1 MKAAYLELVPGF
13 ERASG
18 HHVVTRWIPGVDLL
32 KRVKQGETS
41 DLVIMQAG
49 DIDEIIKAGRIIA
62 GSRVDL
68 ARSGVGV
75 AVRAGAAK
83 PDISS
88 TAALTRAL
96 RAAKSVAYSTGPSG
110 VYILKLFERLGI
122 AAEIKAKSRQVK
134 GEPVG
139 AVVAR
144 GEAEIGF
151 QQVSELLPV
160 PGIDFLGP
168 LPADIQ
174 QHSNFLGSRLRGN
187 DESGELL
194 QVAQSLKDRQRTVHR
209 ELARR
214 RTECLRV
221 ARHHVAVEYAREN
234 MHFDILDARRY
245 RAVGCLH
252 RWRRG
257 RVLIA
262 PDDAHRLRHTV
273 EFSNVIQQIGA
284 VA

>member
-1 MKAAYLELVPGF
+1 MSHAVEIQVMSSAAMKAAYLELVPGF

-18 HHVVTRWIPGVDLL
+18 HKVATRWIPGVDLL
-32 KRVKQGETS
+32 NRVKEGETS
-41 DLVIMQAG
+41 DLVILQAG
-49 DIDEIIKAGRIIA
+49 NIDELIGAGRIVA

-88 TAALTRAL
+88 TDALTRTL

-134 GEPVG
+134 GEPVA

-174 QHSNFLGSRLRGN
+174 QITIFSTG
-187 DESGELL
+187 L
-194 QVAQSLKDRQRTVHR
+194 QTS
-209 ELARR
+209 
-214 RTECLRV
+214 
-221 ARHHVAVEYAREN
+221 AREP
-234 MHFDILDARRY
+234 A
-245 RAVGCLH
+245 AAKE
-252 RWRRG
+252 
-257 RVLIA
+257 LIA
-262 PDDAHRLRHTV
+262 FITSPAAAP
-273 EFSNVIQQIGA
+273 VIRKSGMEPA
-284 VA
+284 S